1 MGHAQ
6 LVAALG
12 AATLEDV
19 ATIIGAHPLAEA
31 VCLHFVPY
39 IRLIRSLHL
48 ISPQKLHHIDRR
60 L

>member
-6 LVAALG
+6 LVAALR
-12 AATLEDV
+12 AASLKDV
-19 ATIIGAHPLAEA
+19 ATIVGAHPLAEA

-48 ISPQKLHHIDRR
+48 VSPQKLLHIDRT

>member
-6 LVAALG
+6 LIAALG
-12 AATLEDV
+12 AAALEDV
-19 ATIIGAHPLAEA
+19 ATIVGAHPLTEA
-31 VCLHFVPY
+31 VCLHLVPY

-48 ISPQKLHHIDRR
+48 VSPQKLRHIDRR